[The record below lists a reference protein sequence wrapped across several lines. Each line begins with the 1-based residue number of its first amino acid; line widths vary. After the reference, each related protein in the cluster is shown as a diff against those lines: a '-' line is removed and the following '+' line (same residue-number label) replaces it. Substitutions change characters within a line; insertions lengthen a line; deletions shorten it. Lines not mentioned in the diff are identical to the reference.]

1 MPLVITNLTL
11 RFLQFIFAVA
21 VLGLYGTELSNA
33 RKNHTGDYSK
43 WVYAEVVGVLSA
55 VTCLVYVLPKV
66 KSWWAFGWD
75 LVLFIL
81 WVAVFGVF
89 GKIYIHAK
97 PVNGGVK
104 RMKNAVW
111 VDLVN
116 MLLWLVTTVVSVV
129 AFFTMRGGRS
139 LHTGRAAV

>member
-1 MPLVITNLTL
+1 MSSVRVAQGEELVGVRVGCGSLVSL
-11 RFLQFIFAVA
+11 P
-21 VLGLYGTELSNA
+21 
-33 RKNHTGDYSK
+33 K
-43 WVYAEVVGVLSA
+43 AEVMGMFSDWLIHPS
-55 VTCLVYVLPKV
+55 
-66 KSWWAFGWD
+66 
-75 LVLFIL
+75 IL

-97 PVNGGVK
+97 PVDGGVR

-116 MLLWLVTTVVSVV
+116 MLLWFLTTMVSMV
-129 AFFTMRGGRS
+129 AFLTMRGGRS

>member
-1 MPLVITNLTL
+1 M
-11 RFLQFIFAVA
+11 
-21 VLGLYGTELSNA
+21 
-33 RKNHTGDYSK
+33 
-43 WVYAEVVGVLSA
+43 
-55 VTCLVYVLPKV
+55 
-66 KSWWAFGWD
+66 
-75 LVLFIL
+75 
-81 WVAVFGVF
+81 AVFGVF

-116 MLLWLVTTVVSVV
+116 MLLWLVTAMFSGIL
-129 AFFTMRGGRS
+129 FFTMRGGRA

>member
-1 MPLVITNLTL
+1 MCPS
-11 RFLQFIFAVA
+11 RS
-21 VLGLYGTELSNA
+21 EL
-33 RKNHTGDYSK
+33 
-43 WVYAEVVGVLSA
+43 VVGLLDTGSSM
-55 VTCLVYVLPKV
+55 T
-66 KSWWAFGWD
+66 S
-75 LVLFIL
+75 IL

-89 GKIYIHAK
+89 GRIYIHAK

-116 MLLWLVTTVVSVV
+116 MLLWLVTAVGSVA
-129 AFFTMRGGRS
+129 AFFMMRGGRS